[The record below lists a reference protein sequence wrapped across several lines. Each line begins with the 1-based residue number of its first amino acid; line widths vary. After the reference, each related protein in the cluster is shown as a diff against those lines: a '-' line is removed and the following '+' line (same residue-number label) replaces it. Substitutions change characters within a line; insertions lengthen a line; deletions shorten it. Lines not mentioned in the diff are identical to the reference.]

1 MRKVILFIASSLD
14 GFIAS
19 SDGSVDW
26 LFTDQDYGYKR
37 FYRSI
42 DTVLMGRKTY
52 AQMMRLW
59 GYQYSGKKGY
69 VFTRSRRPKVN
80 KHVEFVSEN
89 IPKFVR
95 DLRKRKG
102 KDIWLVGGAEIATI
116 LLNARLIDRIDLFIH
131 PIIVGRGIPLFHAI
145 KPLNRLTFMRKKSFD
160 SGLIQLSYRIKV

>member
-1 MRKVILFIASSLD
+1 MRKVVLFIASSLD

-37 FYRSI
+37 VYRSI

-52 AQMMRLW
+52 AQMVKLW
-59 GYQYSGKKGY
+59 GYQYNEKKGY
-69 VFTRSRRPKVN
+69 VFTRSRRSKGN
-80 KHVEFVSEN
+80 KHVEFISEN

-95 DLRKRKG
+95 ALRKREG

-116 LLNARLIDRIDLFIH
+116 LLNAGLIDRIDLFIH
-131 PIIVGRGIPLFHAI
+131 PILIGNGIPLFHAI
-145 KPLNRLTFMRKKSFD
+145 KPLNKLIFMHKKSFD
-160 SGLIQLSYRIKV
+160 GGLIQLSYRINI